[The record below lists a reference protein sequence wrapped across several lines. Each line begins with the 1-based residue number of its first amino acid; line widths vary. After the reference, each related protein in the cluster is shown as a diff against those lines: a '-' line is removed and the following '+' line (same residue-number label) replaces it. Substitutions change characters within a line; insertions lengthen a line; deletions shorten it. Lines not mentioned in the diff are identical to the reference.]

1 MLNAVLREFKKI
13 SEVYKQKISLDNMV
27 NIDTGLSN
35 IEFYA
40 NDNYTPDQD
49 KHIINETTKHIN
61 MLLKEQY
68 TQESYAELLALI
80 SAELRGGM
88 IFIAQLLED
97 AQFLREWEERN
108 KFRPYFSLSL
118 DDTLE
123 KHSFLFKLFDENPL
137 YLLRTED
144 LKEINIVS
152 IDKEIQTKIEEL
164 KKINET
170 VSIKIIEEKKQ
181 EVINVEE
188 YKKKLLTLQPEK
200 EHTVYDRTRNYNIFK
215 IKYEELKAHLP
226 DSADLLEEYKIYN
239 DEFIKYITEYKAK
252 INREIEELTINKQ
265 NLEGKTELELHKIL
279 LSKVLAKHIEEQKHI
294 DILPTFKYDI
304 KKVDDVDEKMLDIFK
319 IVRKLMNPKYDKFD
333 IEHIVSFIITEFN
346 NVLRSKKD
354 YVSIQEYTSRHR
366 GSYIVTEIQR
376 KKKIDAIF
384 SQELKQVR
392 NIEQFKSV
400 FLKIIKQKNYLFVK
414 DIDDFDDEY
423 ILRFYDIQGLFNTV
437 YDVIPKIVY
446 GKRNNTIAAKLNCV
460 QLIKKYIY
468 IQPHPY
474 RIPVMNL
481 YTHLEPVKRI
491 NYLESLK
498 NKLEQEG
505 YLSNITENNFDKLM
519 EIISHNVPQVKNSR
533 FQASSNKL
541 LLLQLREKGYI
552 DSKGNRSVLNFDR
565 IIEFIEEYTYSEAQI
580 ILNDKFLYKVFEE
593 LGYIKQKTQT
603 NKLTSLDDL
612 FSLYDL
618 LSINGDY
625 NYDAS
630 LLDMLKHPPENLQV
644 VEDDKLYEYKA
655 SIEEYNRSNNI
666 DILFRM
672 ITKEKQLLLGDRM
685 TLLKYYAEK
694 NRHIYYNIYPVTR
707 QPSNISGLL
716 IKLFAHNNTHG
727 HNKYPIRIV
736 FKEKSKFL
744 YSNTFY
750 TNALESY
757 TFIGVM
763 CINIKDKIK
772 YILIYK
778 KIFDLTQLPEYKFAT
793 PSEKRYDLLTFVDP
807 SLWHLI
813 SINSAIYRLKNYDNP
828 LNVDV
833 QNGEVKT
840 IDIYYLKEEANVY
853 YFHKDRTIPGSGYI
867 SKTQLKNDEGKKLEN
882 IELFNYSLTDGLSLR
897 PRQNGG
903 YYAEYIT
910 VKNDYTQ
917 IYNMYTQ

>member
-1 MLNAVLREFKKI
+1 MLNAVLREFKEIPPK
-13 SEVYKQKISLDNMV
+13 YKQKISLDNMV

-123 KHSFLFKLFDENPL
+123 KHSFLFKLFDDNPL

-164 KKINET
+164 KKINEII
-170 VSIKIIEEKKQ
+170 SIKIIEEKKQ

-200 EHTVYDRTRNYNIFK
+200 EHTVYDRIRNYNIFK
-215 IKYEELKAHLP
+215 IKYEELKARLP

-239 DEFIKYITEYKAK
+239 DEFIKYITEYKVK
-252 INREIEELTINKQ
+252 INKELKELKDNKQ

-304 KKVDDVDEKMLDIFK
+304 KKVDGVDEKMLDIFK

-346 NVLRSKKD
+346 NVLRSKEN
-354 YVSIQEYTSRHR
+354 YVSIQEYMSRHR
-366 GSYIVTEIQR
+366 GSDIETEIQR

-414 DIDDFDDEY
+414 DIDDFDDDY

-437 YDVIPKIVY
+437 YVIPNTVY
-446 GKRNNTIAAKLNCV
+446 GKRNNTIQAKFNCM
-460 QLIKKYIY
+460 QLIKSYIY
-468 IQPHPY
+468 VQPKPHNIKY
-474 RIPVMNL
+474 MNS
-481 YTHLEPVKRI
+481 YTHLEPVERI

-498 NKLEQEG
+498 DKLMKEG
-505 YLSNITENNFDKLM
+505 YLSNITQNNFDKLM
-519 EIISHNVPQVKNSR
+519 DIISHNVPRVKNSR

-541 LLLQLREKGYI
+541 LLKQLIAKGYI
-552 DSKGNRSVLNFDR
+552 EKEGKKRVIKFDR

-580 ILNDKFLYKVFEE
+580 ILNDIFLYKVFEE

-630 LLDMLKHPPENLQV
+630 LLDMLKHPPEKLQE
-644 VEDDKLYEYKA
+644 VEEDKLHEYKA

-736 FKEKSKFL
+736 FKSNIFL

-750 TNALESY
+750 TNALDSY

-833 QNGEVKT
+833 QDGEVKT
-840 IDIYYLKEEANVY
+840 IDIYYLKEANVY
-853 YFHKDRTIPGSGYI
+853 YFHKDKTIPGSGYI
-867 SKTQLKNDEGKKLEN
+867 SKTQLKNDRKKLEN
-882 IELFNYSLTDGLSLR
+882 IKLFNYSLTGEL
-897 PRQNGG
+897 PQRQQHDGG